1 MNDWKNWRTW
11 MLIAGAAL
19 AMLAIYAFAAPDTS
33 LQQTAVAT
41 PDPKA
46 SRTRPSTGGR
56 TAVGSPIAGVQSVR
70 DDLLEPESGSYRSK
84 RNLFAFVEPPAPKV
98 VAPPTPIIQPPP
110 PPPDSDKDG
119 VPDFSD
125 NCPTTPN
132 PDQMDVDRNGI
143 GTACQQGQEIPPP
156 PPLPPFT
163 YKYLGTFGSAR
174 NPIASFS
181 SEGEIVNVRVGET
194 FGGRFILRNI
204 GIESVDIGF
213 VGYPADRTQRVPVG
227 GQ

>member
-1 MNDWKNWRTW
+1 VTDWKNWRTW
-11 MLIAGAAL
+11 MLIAGVAL
-19 AMLAIYAFAAPDTS
+19 AMVAIYAFAAPDNS
-33 LQQTAVAT
+33 LQPNGPEDKKAVSPT
-41 PDPKA
+41 RVA
-46 SRTRPSTGGR
+46 SKDRPTVV
-56 TAVGSPIAGVQSVR
+56 TPIAGLESVR
-70 DDLLEPESGSYRSK
+70 DDLLEPNSGSYRSK
-84 RNLFAFVEPPAPKV
+84 RNLFAFVEPPPPKV
-98 VAPPTPIIQPPP
+98 VVPPTAIIQPPP
-110 PPPDSDKDG
+110 APPDGDKDG
-119 VPDFSD
+119 IPDFSD

-156 PPLPPFT
+156 PPLPQFP

-181 SEGEIVNVRVGET
+181 NEGEIINVRVGET